1 MESTAARV
9 VEEGEA
15 GGETKEAHCCGCES
29 IDLSLVFLSLVSLAL
44 VSLALVSLALPLA
57 LFLALFLAVVL
68 VLNIHGCASLLALLI
83 FSSRRTR
90 VR

>member
-29 IDLSLVFLSLVSLAL
+29 IDLSLVFLSL